1 MADAA
6 PAKSLRSREVPILDQ
21 RAGTIEG
28 TSGTKKRSH
37 SAGTKEKGSTNEA
50 LKQIG
55 LHVGGLDSPKSGS
68 RTSVSFHD
76 VIGTGRPGSGRRNST
91 ASTLLP
97 SGLDVPP
104 PPPLPPV
111 RATATALDATSEH
124 SVTLQDIKHELATD
138 SEVEPSDNESYGGDN
153 FASDE
158 DSEGDQHAV
167 SGQTGQYN
175 LFALDQANLSPI
187 PHSLQQYDLETE
199 VTSPSRS
206 FMIDSVTSGN
216 KAPVV
221 IMHRSMTGN
230 DGNTSSLGLTGLA
243 TQYGLASQH
252 GPSRSTTDLLGQLQQ
267 QAGEK
272 EARLRLTEQ
281 QLADTQLRLL
291 KVGEDLG

>member
-28 TSGTKKRSH
+28 TSGTKK
-37 SAGTKEKGSTNEA
+37 KVSTNET

-55 LHVGGLDSPKSGS
+55 LHVGALDSSKSGS

-97 SGLDVPP
+97 SGMDVPP

-124 SVTLQDIKHELATD
+124 SMTLQDIKHELATD

-153 FASDE
+153 IASDE
-158 DSEGDQHAV
+158 DGGGDQQAV
-167 SGQTGQYN
+167 GGQTGHYN
-175 LFALDQANLSPI
+175 LFALDQANMASLSPI

-199 VTSPSRS
+199 
-206 FMIDSVTSGN
+206 
-216 KAPVV
+216 
-221 IMHRSMTGN
+221 
-230 DGNTSSLGLTGLA
+230 
-243 TQYGLASQH
+243 
-252 GPSRSTTDLLGQLQQ
+252 
-267 QAGEK
+267 
-272 EARLRLTEQ
+272 
-281 QLADTQLRLL
+281 
-291 KVGEDLG
+291 

>member
-28 TSGTKKRSH
+28 TSGTK
-37 SAGTKEKGSTNEA
+37 EKVSTNEA

-55 LHVGGLDSPKSGS
+55 LHVSALDSSKSGS

-97 SGLDVPP
+97 GGTDAPP

-138 SEVEPSDNESYGGDN
+138 SEVEPSDNESYGGN
-153 FASDE
+153 NVASDE
-158 DSEGDQHAV
+158 DGEGDQHAV
-167 SGQTGQYN
+167 GGQTGQYN

-187 PHSLQQYDLETE
+187 PHSLQQYDLET
-199 VTSPSRS
+199 
-206 FMIDSVTSGN
+206 
-216 KAPVV
+216 
-221 IMHRSMTGN
+221 
-230 DGNTSSLGLTGLA
+230 
-243 TQYGLASQH
+243 
-252 GPSRSTTDLLGQLQQ
+252 
-267 QAGEK
+267 
-272 EARLRLTEQ
+272 
-281 QLADTQLRLL
+281 
-291 KVGEDLG
+291 